1 MTEEQEQHLTELT
14 DTFRQLFTE
23 KYRKGQAEHKDN
35 LWDRVPLVND
45 SIEEALDSFAYAVTL
60 KNQLNQVKFHIET
73 ARNQLQS
80 DPGDCEKHLGKALAF
95 LK

>member
-60 KNQLNQVKFHIET
+60 KSQLDQVKFHIET
-73 ARNQLQS
+73 AKNQLQS
-80 DPGDCEKHLGKALAF
+80 DAGNCEKHLGKALAF